1 MTRRR
6 RAGDRRNGDDR
17 REVERRALLY
27 ASVGVAVERRRAER
41 RVNVYRRSGW
51 DRRGLV
57 ERRTRNT

>member
-6 RAGDRRNGDDR
+6 MPRDRRSADDR
-17 REVERRALLY
+17 REVERRAVVY

-51 DRRGLV
+51 DRRGIL
-57 ERRTRNT
+57 ERRARRT